1 MKILN
6 INIFIYCMYNYRTS
20 LRVIYHLL
28 DYEIKI
34 NLFNHNLIK
43 QAIHQLIQHIT
54 PLPQPSN

>member
-1 MKILN
+1 M
-6 INIFIYCMYNYRTS
+6 
-20 LRVIYHLL
+20 

-54 PLPQPSN
+54 PTPQLAN